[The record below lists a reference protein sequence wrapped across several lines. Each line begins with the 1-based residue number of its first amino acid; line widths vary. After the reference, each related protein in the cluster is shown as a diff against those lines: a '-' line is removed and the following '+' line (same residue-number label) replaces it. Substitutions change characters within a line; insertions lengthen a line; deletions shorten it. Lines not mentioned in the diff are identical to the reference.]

1 LAKRR
6 TISLA
11 SEEGFDKLM
20 VVSNCLSLIQR
31 LHASELDHS
40 SVGVVV
46 QDIKSL
52 AANFTSI
59 SFDHVR
65 HHCNELE
72 HILARSV
79 ELFVS
84 SIFRN
89 SAPDF
94 IRKTLCGDLL

>member
-1 LAKRR
+1 
-6 TISLA
+6 
-11 SEEGFDKLM
+11 M
-20 VVSNCLSLIQR
+20 VVSNCLSLIQH
-31 LHASELDHS
+31 LHASELDRS

-59 SFDHVR
+59 LFDHVR
-65 HHCNELE
+65 RQYNESA
-72 HILARSV
+72 HILARSA

-89 SAPDF
+89 SAPDC
-94 IRKTLCGDLL
+94 IRKTLCNDLL